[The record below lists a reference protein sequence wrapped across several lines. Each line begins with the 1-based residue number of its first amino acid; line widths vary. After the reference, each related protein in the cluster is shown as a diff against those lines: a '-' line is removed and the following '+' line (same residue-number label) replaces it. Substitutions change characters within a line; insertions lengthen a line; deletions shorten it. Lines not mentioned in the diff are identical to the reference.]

1 MSVWKSTARRAAALV
16 PLLVLPPAALVG
28 VGCAGRHSAPAAGND
43 RNTITAAEIEATS
56 AATAYDLIRKLRPQY
71 LVGRGA
77 LTLDPRRGSSTD
89 VGSSSPRVY
98 VDDQLYGDVTT
109 LRGIVTGTIQ
119 SVHFL
124 TGSAAQQKYGHDNAA
139 GVIAIATKH

>member
-1 MSVWKSTARRAAALV
+1 MSARRSTEWRAAAF
-16 PLLVLPPAALVG
+16 ALV
-28 VGCAGRHSAPAAGND
+28 VALASAHCAGRQPQSGSPSD
-43 RNTITAAEIEATS
+43 RNTITSAEVDSTDVT
-56 AATAYDLIRKLRPQY
+56 TAFELIRKLRPQF
-71 LVGRGA
+71 LVGRGS
-77 LTLDPRRGSSTD
+77 LTLDPQRAASTN

-109 LRGIVTGTIQ
+109 LRGIAKGVIE

-124 TGSAAQQKYGHDNAA
+124 SGAAAQQKYGHDNAA